1 MTDEE
6 RVIRLY
12 EIMDK
17 YDCDVDVAE
26 QLLMDEEE
34 EERK

>member
-6 RVIRLY
+6 RIVRLY

-17 YDCDVDVAE
+17 HDCDMDVAE

-34 EERK
+34 ENV

>member
-6 RVIRLY
+6 RVVKLY

-17 YDCDVDVAE
+17 YDCDMDVAE
-26 QLLMDEEE
+26 QLLMDEEGE
-34 EERK
+34 NV